1 MGFSVTIASAIVL
14 IGLITFAGAT
24 TASMLYALNHLR
36 SLTDTLVRQRPD
48 VQMELD
54 VISVNASTVHF
65 YVKNTGAETIFLK
78 NHTFN
83 WNSVIVAYNN
93 ETWHSY
99 LIEDYNVSE
108 VKVQDSQVSFDV
120 SAHKF
125 LNPGEEA
132 RIDAPLPGGAPEIPV
147 DQAVQIVFTSHYGIS
162 AKGEGVRA

>member
-14 IGLITFAGAT
+14 IGLITFASAT

-108 VKVQDSQVSFDV
+108 VKIQDSQVSFDV

-132 RIDAPLPGGAPEIPV
+132 RIDAPLPDGAPEIPV
-147 DQAVQIVFTSHYGIS
+147 DQAVLIVFTSHYGVS